1 MADSGQAF
9 SIELEIYESYELL
22 ILLSK
27 KKRIME
33 PLQQLMN

>member
-27 KKRIME
+27 KRIME